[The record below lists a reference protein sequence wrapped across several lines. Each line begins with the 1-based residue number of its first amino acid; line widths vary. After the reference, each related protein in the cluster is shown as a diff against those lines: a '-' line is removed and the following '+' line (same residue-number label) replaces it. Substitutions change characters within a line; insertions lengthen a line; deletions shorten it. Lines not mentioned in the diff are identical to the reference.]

1 MKHIRETLETPIWGE
16 YDVVVVGAGPA
27 GCGAALAAARAGAKT
42 LIFDKFN
49 CLGGLWT
56 TGFMNPVFDIRN
68 KGGIMRELLDELD
81 ARGAWGGFRDI
92 SFHYETMKKL
102 LEDKMLEAGADIL
115 FNTVFTRALT
125 EGDRV
130 TGVVVENVDGRGAY
144 LAKTVIDCTGD
155 GNVAASAGCAFDIGE
170 DGDYKTCQAM
180 TLMFLVGNIPEK
192 YEEGLMI
199 GELLAAVYEKEGLEI
214 PFLRPFLIPVP
225 GTHYGVVQFTHMYE
239 YNPLSAAEVTAAT
252 IEGRRQMN
260 EAFSL
265 LKKHDPDFR
274 ELELI
279 ASSGVL
285 GIRESRRVLGEYY
298 LSDEDVIN
306 GTHFEDDITET
317 RFGIDIHPKAGR
329 AQVCRKTRPC
339 GIPFRCLIPQKTEGL
354 LVAGRCISGSHLAMA
369 AYRVTGNC
377 CAMGEAAG
385 KAAAYLTKHGGSFRT
400 LTPETIRTHISTPV
414 KIVE

>member
-1 MKHIRETLETPIWGE
+1 M
-16 YDVVVVGAGPA
+16 YD
-27 GCGAALAAARAGAKT
+27 
-42 LIFDKFN
+42 
-49 CLGGLWT
+49 
-56 TGFMNPVFDIRN
+56 
-68 KGGIMRELLDELD
+68 
-81 ARGAWGGFRDI
+81 
-92 SFHYETMKKL
+92 
-102 LEDKMLEAGADIL
+102 
-115 FNTVFTRALT
+115 
-125 EGDRV
+125 
-130 TGVVVENVDGRGAY
+130 
-144 LAKTVIDCTGD
+144 
-155 GNVAASAGCAFDIGE
+155 
-170 DGDYKTCQAM
+170 
-180 TLMFLVGNIPEK
+180 
-192 YEEGLMI
+192 
-199 GELLAAVYEKEGLEI
+199 
-214 PFLRPFLIPVP
+214 
-225 GTHYGVVQFTHMYE
+225 

-285 GIRESRRVLGEYY
+285 GIRESRRILGEYY

-414 KIVE
+414 KIVK